1 MAKPIVAIVGRPNVG
16 KSTLFNRLVG
26 QPLAIVE
33 GSPGT
38 TRDRLYANAEWS
50 GKEFV
55 VVDTGGLDLASTDDL
70 VSRIRAQAE
79 EAIAEADVV
88 VLVTD
93 VADGVTAGDHE
104 VVAVLRRSRK
114 PVLLAVNKAE
124 NPKRRELDA
133 LEFYE
138 LGLGDPLVI
147 SAIHGIGIGDL
158 LDAVVG
164 AFASLPTQAEEDVA
178 AIKIAIVGRPNVGK
192 SSLLNTL
199 LGWERAIVS
208 PIPGTTRDALDT
220 PMIWDGKQINLIDT
234 AGIRRRG
241 RVAPGVEKYS
251 VLRSLRAIG
260 RADVVLLLLD
270 ALEGITEQDAHVAS
284 YILDEYKSVVV
295 VVNKWDLYAK
305 DSRTQEEFTNY
316 VRQGLRFM
324 PYVPVVFAS
333 ALTGKGV
340 GTVME
345 TALSVYAG
353 RRQRI
358 STGKINE
365 IIRQAVAEHAPPSK
379 WGKRLTFYYGTQ
391 PETDPPTLVFFVND
405 VRLVHFGYERY
416 LENCIRAQFPFE
428 GTPLKLKFQGRRK
441 TAKGESS

>member
-33 GSPGT
+33 DSPGT
-38 TRDRLYANAEWS
+38 TRDRLYANAEWV
-50 GKEFV
+50 GKEFL
-55 VVDTGGLDLASTDDL
+55 VVDTGGLDLASTNDL

-79 EAIAEADVV
+79 EAIAEADVI

-104 VVAVLRRSRK
+104 VVQVLRRSRK

-124 NPKRRELDA
+124 NAKRRLLDA
-133 LEFYE
+133 PEFYE
-138 LGLGDPLVI
+138 LGLGDPFVV

-158 LDAVVG
+158 LDAVVE
-164 AFASLPTQAEEDVA
+164 AFASLPPETEEDA
-178 AIKIAIVGRPNVGK
+178 AAVKIAIVGRPNVGK
-192 SSLLNTL
+192 SSLLNTV

-220 PMIWDGKQINLIDT
+220 PMTWDGKHITLIDT

-241 RVAPGVEKYS
+241 HIVPGVEKYS

-270 ALEGITEQDAHVAS
+270 ALEGVTDQDAHVAS

-305 DSRTQEEFTNY
+305 DARTQEEFMQY
-316 VRQGLRFM
+316 VRQELRFL

-340 GTVME
+340 GAVIE
-345 TALSVYAG
+345 TALRVYEG

-365 IIRQAVAEHAPPSK
+365 LVRLAVAEHAPPTK
-379 WGKRLTFYYGTQ
+379 WGKRLTFYYGSQ
-391 PETDPPTLVFFVND
+391 PEVDPPTLVFFVND
-405 VRLVHFGYERY
+405 ERLVHFGYQRY
-416 LENCIRAQFPFE
+416 LENRIRAQFPFE
-428 GTPLKLKFQGRRK
+428 GTPLKLKFRGRENTGK
-441 TAKGESS
+441 KKHS